1 MAAAQ
6 LAIEM
11 DDLWQRWLEEDRD
24 LVLTFGKFTT
34 DPAAHSLT
42 TIPGEVRFS
51 FDARSHSTEVLAAVK
66 AELLR
71 RAQEIG
77 LRRGVEFKFG
87 RFSHG
92 EPAAMT
98 DNLRRRLAEGA
109 AELEIPFVEM
119 ASGAGHD
126 AADFALAGVSTA
138 MIFVRN
144 ANGSHN
150 PAEDMRTEDFGL
162 GVELLLWLLTRP
174 E

>member
-1 MAAAQ
+1 M
-6 LAIEM
+6 
-11 DDLWQRWLEEDRD
+11 
-24 LVLTFGKFTT
+24 
-34 DPAAHSLT
+34 
-42 TIPGEVRFS
+42 RFS

-87 RFSHG
+87 RFSQG

-109 AELEIPFVEM
+109 AELGIPFVEM

-126 AADFALAGVSTA
+126 AAVVGQWIS
-138 MIFVRN
+138 
-144 ANGSHN
+144 
-150 PAEDMRTEDFGL
+150 FGL
-162 GVELLLWLLTRP
+162 SPYAYSRTVAAFTV
-174 E
+174 